1 MKRLVQCMLFG
12 VVLSLGLGM
21 IGCEKKSD
29 VENAVDK
36 VNEKAQD
43 AADATKKAA
52 DDAADAVKDAIDK

>member
-1 MKRLVQCMLFG
+1 MLFG

-21 IGCEKKSD
+21 IGCEKKTD
-29 VENAVDK
+29 VEDAVDK

-52 DDAADAVKDAIDK
+52 DDATDAVKDALDK